1 VGVWVLHNELAMPV
15 QNEAGP
21 MILVVSTRGCVCR
34 RLKSFGAKIQVSR
47 ATLNREDA
55 GRDT

>member
-1 VGVWVLHNELAMPV
+1 MLHNELAMPV